1 MNVQQYFSTPFL
13 HTNIDDLHF
22 CAEIEKFILT
32 SMNEKNEVKD
42 APQSA
47 HPDLFESEFNFLNWN
62 VPQTNQLKKILLNY
76 LFEFIQEVNHFTQAE
91 LQKIRFIHESWFHVA
106 KSGGYF
112 QNHTHPNHS
121 WSMVLCVNPGS
132 NQEENE
138 FEQGKLVFW
147 DPRGNASMFL
157 DEANGRMKRPYAFSG
172 FKIKPGKG
180 SLLIFP
186 SYLQHAV
193 EPYRGDDY
201 RITVAAN
208 FRFNIDE

>member
-1 MNVQQYFSTPFL
+1 MKVQQYFSTPFL
-13 HTNIDDLHF
+13 HSNIDDLHF
-22 CAEIEKFILT
+22 CVELEKFILT
-32 SMNEKNEVKD
+32 SMSEKNEVKD

-62 VPQTNQLKKILLNY
+62 VPQTNQLKKILLNH
-76 LFEFIQEVNHFTQAE
+76 LFAFIQEVNDFTQIE

-106 KSGGYF
+106 KNGGYF

-132 NQEENE
+132 GQVMNE

-147 DPRGNASMFL
+147 DPRGNAAMFL
-157 DEANGRMKRPYAFSG
+157 DDANGRMKRPYAFSG
-172 FKIKPGKG
+172 FKIRPSKG